1 MKLTAEDKEL
11 LSDWGFPEDD
21 FEQIE
26 EAMKKKYTKYV
37 LYAND
42 KDGQPIS
49 REQAIEFLGREVYL
63 SGISRSAFHFSSI
76 RYNDKGQEVYFKS
89 HDLFKN

>member
-26 EAMKKKYTKYV
+26 EAMKKKYTKYA
-37 LYAND
+37 LLIND
-42 KDGQPIS
+42 KADQPIT
-49 REQAIEFLGREVYL
+49 REEAIQLLGRESYL
-63 SGISRSAFHFSSI
+63 SGITRSAFHWSSV
-76 RYNDKGQEVYFKS
+76 RSNGKGKSVYFKS